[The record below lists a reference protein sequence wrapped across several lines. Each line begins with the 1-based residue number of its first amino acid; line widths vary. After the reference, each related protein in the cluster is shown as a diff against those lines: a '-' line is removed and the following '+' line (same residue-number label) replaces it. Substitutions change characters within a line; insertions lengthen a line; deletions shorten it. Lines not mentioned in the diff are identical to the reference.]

1 MGLGLEDLSFFPDE
15 VCEDDSDDQ
24 DHFVGH
30 FLRSLRADTS
40 FIGNDMM
47 NLSNVVSKNYFT
59 CARSIGQGNDEP
71 VKSGVAAMK
80 SRVSLIKLRHQADM
94 LGLDFNSETPWIF
107 KHKEIFKHNERM
119 AIMNDST
126 DGGGAWHNAISYGC
140 LADLIPDN
148 PSDWLP
154 FDELLANPPHPG
166 GMKFNS
172 KYEGYN
178 LDSSTDRT
186 LPPISRRACRDV
198 GAVGDDVAIA
208 IDEVDIEAS
217 DQSNILQAHEHPAT
231 QPEKPGYD
239 PAQAW
244 DMLLQTV
251 SLLKDAGNEAL
262 KASLPYVAARR
273 YDQAIRYC
281 SVAYIEFPEGTVSF
295 LTEHQDELSKNSGYE
310 VHWTDLLKVLIAVR
324 LNLALVYLV
333 QEISDPN
340 GAVIQASLS
349 LKELK
354 PFATKR
360 AAVLV
365 GKKLAHTRSDEP
377 HSTYLEAKA
386 LQAKAYFRLGSAQLA
401 LSEYDEAV
409 KTFEHCV
416 TSTKEANLTVDAG
429 VLRKINEAKRF
440 RKEKKESQ
448 RKKFKLMF
456 SAKNGI

>member
-1 MGLGLEDLSFFPDE
+1 VGLGLEDDMSFFPDE

-24 DHFVGH
+24 DHFVSH
-30 FLRSLRADTS
+30 FLRSLREDTS

-47 NLSNVVSKNYFT
+47 NLSYVVSNNYFT

-107 KHKEIFKHNERM
+107 KHKERM
-119 AIMNDST
+119 AITNNST
-126 DGGGAWHNAISYGC
+126 DDGGARHNAISYGC

-166 GMKFNS
+166 GMKFNA
-172 KYEGYN
+172 KCEGYN

-186 LPPISRRACRDV
+186 LPPINRRACRDEL
-198 GAVGDDVAIA
+198 GAVGGDVAIA
-208 IDEVDIEAS
+208 IDEVVTEAS
-217 DQSNILQAHEHPAT
+217 DQSNILQAHEQPVT

-281 SVAYIEFPEGTVSF
+281 SVAYIEFPVGTVSF
-295 LTEHQDELSKNSGYE
+295 LTEHQNELSKNSGYE

-333 QEISDPN
+333 QEISDAN
-340 GAVIQASLS
+340 GAVSQASLS

>member
-1 MGLGLEDLSFFPDE
+1 MDLENEDLSFFPDE
-15 VCEDDSDDQ
+15 ICEDDTDDQ
-24 DHFVGH
+24 DHFFSH
-30 FLRSLRADTS
+30 FLSSQRTDAT

-59 CARSIGQGNDEP
+59 CARSTGQGNDYRNDEP
-71 VKSGVAAMK
+71 MKSGIAAMK
-80 SRVSLIKLRHQADM
+80 TRVSLIKLRHQADM
-94 LGLDFNSETPWIF
+94 LGLDFKSETPWIL
-107 KHKEIFKHNERM
+107 KHKERM
-119 AIMNDST
+119 VIKNDST
-126 DGGGAWHNAISYGC
+126 NGGGAISYGC

-154 FDELLANPPHPG
+154 FDQLFAYPPHPG

-172 KYEGYN
+172 KYEGYH
-178 LDSSTDRT
+178 LDSSADRT
-186 LPPISRRACRDV
+186 LPPISRGVCRDEL
-198 GAVGDDVAIA
+198 GAVGDDVAR
-208 IDEVDIEAS
+208 DRLNTLQPNDNPAS
-217 DQSNILQAHEHPAT
+217 L
-231 QPEKPGYD
+231 PEKPGYD

-244 DMLLQTV
+244 EILLQTV

-262 KASLPYVAARR
+262 KASLPSLAARR

-281 SVAYIEFPEGTVSF
+281 SVAYIESPVGTVSF
-295 LTEHQDELSKNSGYE
+295 LTEHQYKLSKNSGYE
-310 VHWTDLLKVLIAVR
+310 VHWNDFLKLLIAVR

-333 QEISDPN
+333 QEICDAN

-360 AAVLV
+360 GAVLV
-365 GKKLAHTRSDEP
+365 GRKLANTRTDEP

-386 LQAKAYFRLGSAQLA
+386 LQAKAYFRLGSAQIV

-409 KTFEHCV
+409 KTFENCV
-416 TSTKEANLTVDAG
+416 ASTKEANLTVDAG